1 MSDEAP
7 ELPAR
12 GLATLGDYVTT
23 VETSTGGRWA
33 AGSLAGDAVIG
44 RGEEVVALLAE
55 HPLGVLTTSWSPDGE
70 RLVVGGQDGITRW
83 WSADGGA
90 VGEPLAASGWV
101 SVGRWAPDGGCVAL
115 AAGSEVIIADAS
127 GRLVARHLVPATV
140 TDLVWAG
147 PDRLGAAAYG
157 GVWWFDSDGETVSRL
172 ERQGAL
178 LSLALSPDGRWL
190 AAGQQ
195 EKVVCLWD
203 LETGREQQTTG
214 YELKVEH
221 LAWDPTGGHLAVGQ
235 YGEITVW
242 NFTRDHRGAPPRHLV
257 GHTHRVTALRPGP
270 GGLVAS
276 GAADGSICIWRL
288 TDDRPLV
295 AASHVGGDVS
305 CLAWFPDGRGVMG
318 GTADGGVWRVD
329 LEGAVQGA
337 RVDLNGAEQGA

>member
-1 MSDEAP
+1 MLAMSDAAQ

-12 GLATLGDYVTT
+12 GLATLGDYVTS
-23 VETSTGGRWA
+23 VEASAAGRWA

-44 RGEEVVALLAE
+44 RGGEVVAHLDG
-55 HPLGVLTTSWSPDGE
+55 HPLGVLATSWSPDGE
-70 RLVVGGQDGITRW
+70 RLMVGGQDGVARW
-83 WSADGGA
+83 WSAAGEA
-90 VGEPLAASGWV
+90 VGRPLVTGGWV
-101 SVGRWAPDGGCVAL
+101 SVAHWRGGDRVAL
-115 AAGSEVIIADAS
+115 ATGREVVIADSA
-127 GRLVARHLVPATV
+127 GRPVARHLLPAIV

-157 GVWWFDSDGETVSRL
+157 GVWWFDPDGGIESRL
-172 ERQGAL
+172 ERQGAIL
-178 LSLALSPDGRWL
+178 RLALSPDGRWL

-214 YELKVEH
+214 YDLKVEH

-242 NFTRDHRGAPPRHLV
+242 DFTQDHRGAPPRHLV

-276 GAADGSICIWRL
+276 GAADGSVCVWRL

-295 AASHVGGDVS
+295 AAAHLGEEVS
-305 CLAWFPDGRGVMG
+305 CLAWPPDGDGVLA

-329 LEGAVQGA
+329 LGGVEDGA
-337 RVDLNGAEQGA
+337 